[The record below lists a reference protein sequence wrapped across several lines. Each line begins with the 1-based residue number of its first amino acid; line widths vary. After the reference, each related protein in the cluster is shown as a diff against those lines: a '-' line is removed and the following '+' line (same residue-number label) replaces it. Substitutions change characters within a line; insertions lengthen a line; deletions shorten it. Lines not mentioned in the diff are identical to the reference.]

1 MLSEAN
7 EVQDEPL
14 PLVPL
19 LQRGP
24 TGWFGQGPNYRILDN
39 VIKIKVTDASLGH
52 GPSELHHD
60 KRDVFTMRMYLCHLT
75 TGLHERKK
83 MVQALPRH
91 LVGWCGTYA
100 GAELLLA
107 GRNAGAAMKSN
118 GTLDSTWDDRRL
130 RRFIPHDLMCSLL
143 AEPHHSE
150 YMAHNQLSGE
160 AVPDPPGTKIEVL
173 GGNERLEDGRDG
185 LRSRRAVG
193 GQGRRGRRGH
203 GPEFGTG
210 QTVEGM
216 KLAIDGRYEDDI
228 EEFEGVVVVCGVT
241 EGGRRWR
248 PLRLF
253 W

>member
-1 MLSEAN
+1 MPVSA
-7 EVQDEPL
+7 
-14 PLVPL
+14 
-19 LQRGP
+19 
-24 TGWFGQGPNYRILDN
+24 TI
-39 VIKIKVTDASLGH
+39 
-52 GPSELHHD
+52 HHD

-130 RRFIPHDLMCSLL
+130 RRFIPHDLIIHGTQPIIRGSGCGIP
-143 AEPHHSE
+143 PH
-150 YMAHNQLSGE
+150 Q
-160 AVPDPPGTKIEVL
+160 VPDPPGTKIEVL